1 MLTVETI
8 KKVRMMALRDRK
20 PIKQIARDLR
30 LSKNTVRKILRDDLT
45 EFTYERKAQPRPAL
59 GAFVESLE
67 HRLKEDK
74 DLTKKRRRTA
84 KKLFD
89 EIQREGYGGSYDS
102 VQTSVII
109 TTNLTFGEWG
119 QIFGDA
125 KMTTALLD
133 RVTHHCE
140 IIETG
145 NESWRLK
152 NRTQ

>member
-8 KKVRMMALRDRK
+8 KKVRMMAYRDRK

-45 EFTYERKAQPRPAL
+45 EITYERKAQPRPAL

-67 HRLKEDK
+67 RRLKEDNA
-74 DLTKKRRRTA
+74 LPRKRRRTA

-102 VQTSVII
+102 V
-109 TTNLTFGEWG
+109 
-119 QIFGDA
+119 
-125 KMTTALLD
+125 
-133 RVTHHCE
+133 H
-140 IIETG
+140 
-145 NESWRLK
+145 
-152 NRTQ
+152 